1 MKYQKPKGTMDILPG
16 NSAKWQYIEDTARK
30 VFGEYNFRELRT
42 PIFEHFEVVA
52 RSVGE
57 TTDIVTKEM
66 YDFFDK
72 GERHITLRPEG
83 TAPLVRSYVE
93 NKLFGP
99 EHINPFK
106 GYYVGPMFRYERP
119 QAGRLRQ
126 FHQIGVEVIGSK
138 NPATD
143 VETMAM
149 ALDFYQ
155 KLGVSQVKLVINT
168 LGNKESRLRYRDAL
182 IAYLETVE
190 EQLSEDSKRR
200 LHQNPLRVLDS
211 KDKKDKA
218 IVENAPSILDY
229 LDEYSATFFNEV
241 KGMLDALNIPFV
253 VDHRMV
259 RGLDYYNHTVFEI
272 MSEAEGFGGVLT
284 TICAG
289 GRYDGLISEFGGPV
303 DKDTGFGFAL
313 GIERALIAVEA
324 EGKEIPVDESIDVY
338 VACMDQLG
346 NVLAQAVAQS
356 ARHAGLTCERDIDF
370 RKLKAQFRT
379 ANRLGAKLVV
389 VIGDNEV
396 EEQKVVIKDMEK
408 GTEEKVAVSHLNDY
422 FKNYSN

>member
-1 MKYQKPKGTMDILPG
+1 MDILPG

-155 KLGVSQVKLVINT
+155 KLGVSHVKLVINT
-168 LGNKESRLRYRDAL
+168 LGNKESRLRYREAL

-218 IVENAPSILDY
+218 IV
-229 LDEYSATFFNEV
+229 
-241 KGMLDALNIPFV
+241 
-253 VDHRMV
+253 
-259 RGLDYYNHTVFEI
+259 
-272 MSEAEGFGGVLT
+272 
-284 TICAG
+284 
-289 GRYDGLISEFGGPV
+289 
-303 DKDTGFGFAL
+303 
-313 GIERALIAVEA
+313 
-324 EGKEIPVDESIDVY
+324 
-338 VACMDQLG
+338 
-346 NVLAQAVAQS
+346 
-356 ARHAGLTCERDIDF
+356 
-370 RKLKAQFRT
+370 
-379 ANRLGAKLVV
+379 
-389 VIGDNEV
+389 
-396 EEQKVVIKDMEK
+396 
-408 GTEEKVAVSHLNDY
+408 
-422 FKNYSN
+422 